1 MIGAALALLLAASVA
16 TAAETLLTLD
26 GRILEGTGRFEA
38 GRVVFVQRTGPTV
51 RLELADV
58 LLWKRH
64 TSSEPPAPAARPSSA
79 LAATR
84 PPSLAQGVRFRS
96 GEAVVGTPTAIVDGR
111 LLLTLADGP
120 AQREVAFP
128 VSDVF
133 EIIFPPSVSGSPVS
147 GPSVSGSPVSGP
159 SVSGP
164 SVSGPSVSGPSASGP
179 LPRGPET
186 LPGVADAM
194 PSRFVGAR
202 LAGGDLIEGELAQL
216 TADRIV
222 LRSVLF
228 GERSFPRPGP
238 VVSVRLA
245 GVDVTPDQRGTLPP
259 EWRVRLADGTVVHA
273 DRLTFAAAG
282 DRLRLADR
290 AGRVHEPGP
299 EQLVELGR
307 PRRVRASDAG
317 RLLGPAALPSAL
329 PPRLRGHAPW
339 ADLAKAADDAPL
351 ADQPVGRPVLPGDGG
366 AVHLELDGATAV
378 YCRLGVPEGL
388 LPGRRVRFA
397 IELDGRRAAT
407 TPAVSSIDA
416 PLRVAL
422 NTAGKRTLTFRLLSE
437 PGELRPVEG
446 VVADLMEVVA
456 P

>member
-1 MIGAALALLLAASVA
+1 MNRSRTAPPSPSLRAPLAATSSIALALLWAVGGAVGA
-16 TAAETLLTLD
+16 DTLLTLD
-26 GRILEGTGRFEA
+26 GRILEGVGRFEA
-38 GRVVFVQRTGPTV
+38 GKVVFVQRTGPTV

-58 LLWKRH
+58 LLWQRH
-64 TSSEPPAPAARPSSA
+64 APLEPPARAAGPSSA
-79 LAATR
+79 RAATR

-96 GEAVVGTPTAIVDGR
+96 GEAVVGTPAAIVDGR
-111 LLLTLADGP
+111 LRLTLTDGP
-120 AQREVAFP
+120 ARREVALPVSEVSEIVFP
-128 VSDVF
+128 V
-133 EIIFPPSVSGSPVS
+133 
-147 GPSVSGSPVSGP
+147 

-164 SVSGPSVSGPSASGP
+164 PAPDP
-179 LPRGPET
+179 PPRVPDVV
-186 LPGVADAM
+186 PAD
-194 PSRFVGAR
+194 FVGAR
-202 LAGGDLIEGELAQL
+202 LAGGDLIEGELAHL

-245 GVDVTPDQRGTLPP
+245 GVDVTWGLQRTLPP
-259 EWRVRLADGTVVHA
+259 EWRVRLADGSVVHA

-290 AGRVHEPGP
+290 AARVHEPGP
-299 EQLVELGR
+299 EQLVELSR
-307 PRRVRASDAG
+307 PRRVRASDDA
-317 RLLGPAALPSAL
+317 RLRGPAALPSAL

-339 ADLAKAADDAPL
+339 ADLPTAVDDAPSPN
-351 ADQPVGRPVLPGDGG
+351 QPAGRPVLPGDGG
-366 AVHLELDGATAV
+366 ALHLELDGATAV
-378 YCRLGVPEGL
+378 YCRLGVPKGL
-388 LPGRRVRFA
+388 LPGRRARFA
-397 IELDGRRAAT
+397 IELDGQRAAI

-422 NTAGKRTLTFRLLSE
+422 NTAGKRTLTFRLLPE

-446 VVADLMEVVA
+446 VVADLVEVVW